1 LDEDVTKFLDMTY
14 LHELKY
20 DLDEDK
26 NSTKDIIHKDTFLEF
41 LFQDVLS
48 IILEVVMSETDFS
61 FAKHAKE
68 FDNHINSSIRGYSD
82 LRDDARSFSQYF
94 IQKKSTVIDIGCSSG
109 EFLRSVRDFNQ
120 TRFSSVKYIGLD
132 IESEFKEQW
141 IERKTRNLK
150 FKKTDVTTYDKYE
163 NMSVVFSLFTLQFL
177 PEKDRLPLIKKLYDG
192 LIDGGAIILSE
203 KVQAKNAK
211 FQDML
216 SFIYYDF
223 KKRNFTE
230 KDILDKERSIRD
242 QMKLWSEYKLLEM
255 LKSVG
260 FTSNNIQIFWRNHLF
275 IGLVAFKQVNYK

>member
-1 LDEDVTKFLDMTY
+1 
-14 LHELKY
+14 
-20 DLDEDK
+20 
-26 NSTKDIIHKDTFLEF
+26 
-41 LFQDVLS
+41 
-48 IILEVVMSETDFS
+48 
-61 FAKHAKE
+61 
-68 FDNHINSSIRGYSD
+68 
-82 LRDDARSFSQYF
+82 
-94 IQKKSTVIDIGCSSG
+94 
-109 EFLRSVRDFNQ
+109 
-120 TRFSSVKYIGLD
+120 
-132 IESEFKEQW
+132 
-141 IERKTRNLK
+141 
-150 FKKTDVTTYDKYE
+150 VTTYDKYE

>member
-1 LDEDVTKFLDMTY
+1 
-14 LHELKY
+14 
-20 DLDEDK
+20 
-26 NSTKDIIHKDTFLEF
+26 
-41 LFQDVLS
+41 
-48 IILEVVMSETDFS
+48 
-61 FAKHAKE
+61 
-68 FDNHINSSIRGYSD
+68 
-82 LRDDARSFSQYF
+82 
-94 IQKKSTVIDIGCSSG
+94 
-109 EFLRSVRDFNQ
+109 VRDFNQ